1 MFSYLIKRMAFAN
14 GPKIKLKHYIKVKKW
29 LLEKA
34 KKAEQNTVDIP
45 EFLKPKEE
53 QRGYLCKKYIVECIH
68 NNPKTFWE
76 MYDLAQQH

>member
-1 MFSYLIKRMAFAN
+1 MAAR
-14 GPKIKLKHYIKVKKW
+14 KS
-29 LLEKA
+29 